1 MKKKILLSVFFM
13 LTMSMKIAAQNDG
26 FFSYQSFDELEA
38 RTELSTYSIGGTT
51 FGINQME
58 TYQTL
63 PVGNGILLLASAGLA
78 YLLLK
83 KKEDVK

>member
-1 MKKKILLSVFFM
+1 
-13 LTMSMKIAAQNDG
+13 
-26 FFSYQSFDELEA
+26 
-38 RTELSTYSIGGTT
+38 
-51 FGINQME
+51 ME